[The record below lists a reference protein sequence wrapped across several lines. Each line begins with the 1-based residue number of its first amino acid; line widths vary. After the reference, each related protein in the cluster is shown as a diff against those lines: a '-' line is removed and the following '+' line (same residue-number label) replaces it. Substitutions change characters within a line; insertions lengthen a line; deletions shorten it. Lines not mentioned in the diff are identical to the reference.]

1 MDVLK
6 NWGEHAKNN
15 EINPI
20 HLDEEVGQF
29 SHKYHLGLPAG
40 RMASSLRKV
49 VLLK

>member
-6 NWGEHAKNN
+6 NLGEQAKHN

-20 HLDEEVGQF
+20 HLDEEAGQF
-29 SHKYHLGLPAG
+29 SHQYHLSLPAG
-40 RMASSLRKV
+40 RMASSLRKL